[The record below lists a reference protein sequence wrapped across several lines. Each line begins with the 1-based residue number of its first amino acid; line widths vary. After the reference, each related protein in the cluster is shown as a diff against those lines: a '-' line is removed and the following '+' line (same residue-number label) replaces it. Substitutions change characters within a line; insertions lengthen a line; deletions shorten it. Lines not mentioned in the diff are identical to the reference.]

1 MVTNCLFE
9 PRQQARSQDRA
20 IAGSLCFGLASSF
33 GVLLLRLYSDAFI
46 ILRYI
51 FVPHSMVVFSVAYF
65 FVRSTVYLFYSGSVI
80 LGLGSIT
87 GFRGTTPRLRPPS
100 RWLSHNTGA
109 HDASFP
115 HFGVLLKKK
124 KENRK
129 E

>member
-100 RWLSHNTGA
+100 RWLSQGTGG
-109 HDASFP
+109 HDVSCSHFWV
-115 HFGVLLKKK
+115 HFGEKGA
-124 KENRK
+124 ER
-129 E
+129 